1 MDELRQ
7 NTTMMPAI
15 DINIIFWL
23 KTTVSKL
30 SLRLKRGRFAKYT
43 NTNTNKGHL
52 ITLRPWGGNHPTSG
66 ACLFSLRA
74 TIKHLPLQIISFS
87 PCGFKMS

>member
-7 NTTMMPAI
+7 NTTMMLAI

-23 KTTVSKL
+23 KTTVSNL
-30 SLRLKRGRFAKYT
+30 SLRLKRGRLTKY
-43 NTNTNKGHL
+43 TNTNKGHL
-52 ITLRPWGGNHPTSG
+52 ITLRPWGGNHPTSE

-74 TIKHLPLQIISFS
+74 TIKHLPLQIIRFS
-87 PCGFKMS
+87 PLRF

>member
-7 NTTMMPAI
+7 NTTMMLAI

-23 KTTVSKL
+23 KTTVNNL

-43 NTNTNKGHL
+43 NTHKGHL
-52 ITLRPWGGNHPTSG
+52 ITLRP
-66 ACLFSLRA
+66 
-74 TIKHLPLQIISFS
+74 
-87 PCGFKMS
+87 